1 MVLYVAGIVSFAILS
16 VYSWNRNM
24 QIQDS
29 INLGVELQKES
40 REVKS
45 LMKDIVFDLF
55 TPKVYGQVRSLTYSP
70 RSAVTL
76 KQWQE
81 AVLKY
86 KKTFS
91 DFMGLS
97 DLVKSDDEVIRDQYF
112 TALMMND
119 KAMEMLDKMESTL
132 FILREKYRTSD
143 NLYNEMQK
151 NDSLNSFFREFQ
163 ETSYYFTNSFESFM
177 NYFIKTL
184 EEEGARL
191 RRRLTTFFIVSAV
204 LILCVSVFLTLYIA
218 RDLSR
223 KLLKVEQSFR
233 QVSHGNFSVRIDIS
247 SKDEFGAFATT
258 FTNLVTDL
266 KENVDSILN
275 LTRDIGAFIT
285 DGSDLTNLLDIVAQ
299 AVIQDTTAD
308 AVVIYRFD
316 HDGAASLD
324 LSKGAEQNEKDL
336 EKMLGIINRRIIRPN
351 SHFLYRS
358 AAAQVFDDRSV
369 LDMELVTSFLAV
381 PLVVQGRTFGLLVSV
396 KNSEDDP
403 FSDLGITRLM
413 TFAEYASLSI
423 ENFLTYN
430 ELLERREAQYQALS
444 SQVQPHFIYNV
455 MSGILGLN
463 SRGDREAIRR
473 TIEALKGM
481 LRYIQS
487 GNSWTSLEE
496 EIDFIRQ
503 YLLLQ
508 KIRFGER
515 LDFEIDIDDE
525 IRHLQLPR
533 LILQPVVENA
543 VIHGIEPLEGG
554 GKLFIYAKAVR
565 RRGEMRADI
574 NISDNGTG
582 FMVENLETGANIG
595 ISNVRQRLDVVFP
608 EGTFRIQSSPG
619 AGTSVE
625 LKI

>member
-191 RRRLTTFFIVSAV
+191 RRGLTTFFIVSAV

-533 LILQPVVENA
+533 LLLQPVVENA
-543 VIHGIEPLEGG
+543 VIHGIEPLEEG

-574 NISDNGTG
+574 TISDNGTG

-595 ISNVRQRLDVVFP
+595 ISNVRQRLNVVFP